1 MAEVVA
7 RRPDFRGIEKGLDGP
22 TLKAMRTLAGK
33 ADHQSRSVINAACG
47 GLWMN
52 DRRAR
57 VFDKDPACAFC
68 HEGIGTP
75 QHVVFDCPFFAAQR
89 KEAQVGTFRETVP
102 ACVQTFG
109 LGIQFPQELATVVEP
124 SPGTTE
130 DTLLF
135 TDGSGKHPTEPNH
148 RKCGC
153 GISGE
158 TTKITL
164 YRGVGSLYTKQSFT
178 PSCSLASVCKD
189 KESL

>member
-1 MAEVVA
+1 
-7 RRPDFRGIEKGLDGP
+7 
-22 TLKAMRTLAGK
+22 
-33 ADHQSRSVINAACG
+33 
-47 GLWMN
+47 MN

-68 HEGIGTP
+68 HEGVGSP

-89 KEAQVGTFRETVP
+89 KEAQVGTFRDTVP

-109 LGIQFPQELATVVEP
+109 LGIQFPQKLATVVEP
-124 SPGTTE
+124 LPGTTE

-135 TDGSGKHPTEPNH
+135 TEGSGKHPTEPNH

-158 TTKITL
+158 TTKIAYPL
-164 YRGVGSLYTKQSFT
+164 PGCWQSVYKAELHAIM
-178 PSCSLASVCKD
+178 LAC
-189 KESL
+189 ERLQGQG